1 MSFKSYNLSNE
12 MTTALSS
19 LGIKSPTTIQQ
30 EVIPLA
36 LKKKNIVGISNT
48 GSGKTY
54 AFLVPLLE
62 DIDAT
67 SNHLQAVIISPTR
80 ELATQLYNVCSE
92 LVSKYNK
99 NITVKKFIGGTSKTD
114 KTSKCHIAIGTPGRI
129 HDLFIGDS
137 SLRVD
142 QARTFIIDE
151 ADMVFEDNYL
161 EQIDEIKQRLAG
173 NDIHY
178 MVFSATINSNLSSFL
193 KKYLTDT
200 KVIDC
205 SGVKGISDNV
215 ENVLIKAK
223 FEQKDDKLLQLLATF
238 NPYTCLIFASLKTD
252 VERLYYFLNE
262 NGYKVGML
270 HGSMSPRQRNRV
282 VKDLMDD
289 KYQYLVASDIASRGI
304 DLTMVTH
311 VISYDLP
318 NELVFYSHRSGR
330 TGRFDSTGFSYLL
343 YDVNDLESINKIQST
358 GISFKECN
366 IIKGELVEKKKRNFN
381 KSEKL
386 DVVITKKEKKVKPG
400 YKKKQAEK
408 FKVAKKA
415 ANKKKNKTRRSK

>member
-1 MSFKSYNLSNE
+1 MTFKSFNLTSKMVESLNKLGVNE
-12 MTTALSS
+12 
-19 LGIKSPTTIQQ
+19 PTQIQK
-30 EVIPLA
+30 EIIPVA
-36 LKKKNIVGISNT
+36 LKSKNVVGISNT

-62 DIDAT
+62 KINV
-67 SNHLQAVIISPTR
+67 SNNRLQAVIISPTR
-80 ELATQLYNVCSE
+80 ELAMQLYSVCEE
-92 LVSKYNK
+92 LAKIYNSDIK
-99 NITVKKFIGGTSKTD
+99 VKKFIGGTSKND
-114 KTSKCHIAIGTPGRI
+114 NNSNCHIAIGTPGRI
-129 HDLFIGDS
+129 HDLFIQES

-142 QARTFIIDE
+142 LAHTFVIDE

-161 EQIDEIKQRLAG
+161 ESIDEIKSRISI
-173 NDIHY
+173 NDVQY
-178 MVFSATINSNLSSFL
+178 MVFSATISKNLSSFL

-215 ENVLIKAK
+215 EHILIKSK
-223 FEQKDDKLLQLLATF
+223 FDQKDDKLLQLLKTF
-238 NPYTCLIFASLKTD
+238 NPYTCLIFASHKTD

-270 HGSMSPRQRNRV
+270 HGDMQPRQRKRV
-282 VKDLMDD
+282 IKEMMDD

-330 TGRFDSTGFSYLL
+330 CGRFDATGISYLL

-358 GISFKECN
+358 GIIFKEYN
-366 IIKGELVEKKKRNFN
+366 VIKGELVEKKMRNFSKN
-381 KSEKL
+381 NGKVN
-386 DVVITKKEKKVKPG
+386 VVITKKEKKVKPG
-400 YKKKQAEK
+400 YKKKQQEK
-408 FKVAKKA
+408 YLQAKKA
-415 ANKKKNKTRRSK
+415 MNKKSRRKKR

>member
-1 MSFKSYNLSNE
+1 MNFNSFNISKE
-12 MTTALSS
+12 MGEALAK
-19 LGIKSPTTIQQ
+19 LGVKEPTDIQQ
-30 EVIPLA
+30 QVIPLA

-54 AFLVPLLE
+54 AFLVPVLE
-62 DIDAT
+62 NIIAEKK
-67 SNHLQAVIISPTR
+67 NLQVVIISPTR
-80 ELATQLYNVCSE
+80 ELATQLYNVCLE
-92 LVSKYNK
+92 LVKLYNPD
-99 NITVKKFIGGTSKTD
+99 ILVKKFIGGTNKTD
-114 KTSKCHIAIGTPGRI
+114 TKSNCQIAIGTPGRI
-129 HDLFIGDS
+129 HDLFIQDS

-142 QARTFIIDE
+142 QASTFIIDE

-161 EQIDEIKQRLAG
+161 EKI
-173 NDIHY
+173 NDIKNKLSISDVQY

-215 ENVLIKAK
+215 EHGLIRAK
-223 FEQKDDKLLQLLATF
+223 FEQKDQKLLQLLKTF

-270 HGSMSPRQRNRV
+270 HGGMAPRQRKRV
-282 VKDLMDD
+282 VKDMLDD
-289 KYQYLVASDIASRGI
+289 KYQYLVVSDIVSRGM

-318 NELVFYSHRSGR
+318 SELVFYSHRSGR
-330 TGRFDSTGFSYLL
+330 TGRFDATGHSYLL
-343 YDVNDLESINKIQST
+343 YDVNDMESINKIQAT
-358 GISFKECN
+358 GITFKEYT
-366 IIKGELVEKKKRNFN
+366 IMKGELVEKKKRNYNNSN
-381 KSEKL
+381 KNV
-386 DVVITKKEKKVKPG
+386 DVIITNKERKVRPG
-400 YKKKQAEK
+400 YKKKQHEK
-408 FKVAKKA
+408 LMKAKQKQ
-415 ANKKKNKTRRSK
+415 NKKNRRSKR